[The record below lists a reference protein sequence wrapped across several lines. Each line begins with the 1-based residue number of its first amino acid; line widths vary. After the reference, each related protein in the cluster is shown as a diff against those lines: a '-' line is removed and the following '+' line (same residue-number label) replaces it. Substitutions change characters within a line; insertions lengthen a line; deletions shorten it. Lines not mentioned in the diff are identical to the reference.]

1 MLAAALFFAMLSALG
16 LGVGLLSLAPI
27 LEQIVHPES
36 GRGLAEL
43 AIEFNASGH
52 WLSIPQWIIELLPTG
67 RFEGVVL
74 VLVFLTCLTIV
85 GALCNFAHQY
95 ISQTLTTRS
104 VAEFRAEL
112 FRKVVRLPLGR
123 VVTVGP
129 SEYISRLVRD
139 SAALQQGLNALTGKT
154 VAQVTKGVAALFAAM
169 VFDWKIVIVAL
180 VVGPILAIVLRKLA
194 KRVRRGSRG
203 SLAAQQEMLKHSTEI
218 MHGLRAVKTST
229 AEAESELA
237 FDLVNEQV
245 VRNELRMRIARAMSG
260 PIVETLAIVALS
272 ILAAIATRSI
282 LSGSLSF
289 DDFIL
294 SLIALGV
301 SAASLR
307 PLAGIINEISAA
319 AAPAARIIEILDQ
332 PIEAQGESFP
342 ALPRHSGSIEF
353 EHVGYA
359 YENADVSALE
369 DVSFTIEFGER
380 VAVVGPNGSGKT
392 TLLGLLP
399 RLLVPLSGRIL
410 VDGFD
415 LSQVRLSSIRQQ
427 VGVVTQESFIMNG
440 TIRQNIAFGI
450 DDVDDAS
457 IHEAARIAHA
467 TDFIEGLPDGWDT
480 VVAEGGA
487 SLSGGQRQRLSIAR
501 ALVRNPSILILDEAT
516 SQVDS
521 ESEVAIRDALHD
533 AGVDRTMLIIAHRM
547 ASVVHADRIIV
558 LEAGRVVDIGSHAEL
573 LGRCEVYDRLTRT
586 QLVGSDT

>member
-16 LGVGLLSLAPI
+16 LGVGLLSLAPV

-43 AIEFNASGH
+43 AVEFNASGP
-52 WLSIPQWIIELLPTG
+52 WVSIPQWIIELLPTG

-95 ISQTLTTRS
+95 ISQTLTTRA
-104 VAEFRAEL
+104 VAEFRQEL
-112 FRKVVRLPLGR
+112 FRKVIRLPLGR
-123 VVTVGP
+123 VVTEGP

-154 VAQVTKGVAALFAAM
+154 VAQVTKGIAALLAAM

-180 VVGPILAIVLRKLA
+180 VVGPILAVVLRKLA

-229 AEAESELA
+229 AEAESEVA

-245 VRNELRMRIARAMSG
+245 VKNELRMRIARAMSG
-260 PIVETLAIVALS
+260 PIVETLAIIALS

-332 PIEAQGESFP
+332 PIEAQGESSP
-342 ALPRHSGSIEF
+342 ALPRHAGSIQF

-359 YENADVSALE
+359 YENAEVPALE
-369 DVSFTIEFGER
+369 DVSFSIAFGER

-399 RLLVPLSGRIL
+399 RLLVPSSGRIL
-410 VDGFD
+410 VDGID
-415 LSQVRLSSIRQQ
+415 LAQVRLSSIRQQ
-427 VGVVTQESFIMNG
+427 IGVVTQESFIMNG
-440 TIRQNIAFGI
+440 TIRQNISFGI
-450 DDVDDAS
+450 EDVDESS
-457 IHEAARIAHA
+457 IREAARIAHA
-467 TDFIEGLPDGWDT
+467 TDFIEALPDGWDT
-480 VVAEGGA
+480 VVAEAGA

-501 ALVRNPSILILDEAT
+501 ALVRDPSILILDEAT

-558 LEAGRVVDIGSHAEL
+558 LDAGRVVDIGSHAEL